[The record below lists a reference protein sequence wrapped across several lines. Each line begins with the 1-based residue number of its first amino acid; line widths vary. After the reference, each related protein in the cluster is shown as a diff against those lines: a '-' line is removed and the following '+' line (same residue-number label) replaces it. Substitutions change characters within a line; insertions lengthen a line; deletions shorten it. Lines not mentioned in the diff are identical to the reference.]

1 MRNTDLDPRPRNMH
15 DPIPLRDRKRP
26 GRRRFPP
33 EEMPVDAALRRPA
46 AERLAEARE
55 NWPMFGDDDTL

>member
-1 MRNTDLDPRPRNMH
+1 MRDNDPVRPRNTT

-46 AERLAEARE
+46 SERLEDAFTSLER
-55 NWPMFGDDDTL
+55 DDWLT